1 MGVDAA
7 FPWSDHAD
15 YPGLLELVE
24 RVQPKRVYNVHGFAR
39 EFAQTLRSRG
49 LDAVAPGWH
58 EQLALL

>member
-1 MGVDAA
+1 
-7 FPWSDHAD
+7 
-15 YPGLLELVE
+15 LELVE
-24 RVQPKRVYNVHGFAR
+24 RVQPKRVYTVHGFAR